1 MKNKAGFKVGDKVG
15 YLVPAA
21 GGLESLRG
29 LTGTIRYV
37 DDIGAEVVFKTTNGK
52 KVYTL
57 ANCDM
62 IKVNNT
68 PITTAPTTPREIAN
82 DKNNVWAIVIEPS
95 PYNREITW
103 ANLYING
110 RNAMKFSVSRWCNE
124 DKYDVG
130 IAAYEVVKKMFNIK
144 DKKTEKVADNETT
157 PKYFNGRVVCLKES
171 MLFTTG
177 KIYDVVNGTL
187 TNDFG
192 SKLYCFTDVDDIN
205 NKTNAQFIEV
215 VERMD
220 NTTTKEPEWFTG
232 KIVCTYSDSGEFTE
246 GKIYRVNHGVLFN
259 NDNFKYGNFK
269 SVENINKR
277 LYSQFIEVV
286 E

>member
-1 MKNKAGFKVGDKVG
+1 MKNKAGFKVGDKVR

-29 LTGTIRYV
+29 LTGTIKYV
-37 DDIGAEVVFKTTNGK
+37 NDMGAEVAFKTTNGVK
-52 KVYTL
+52 NYAL

-62 IKVNNT
+62 IKINNT
-68 PITTAPTTPREIAN
+68 PITTTPTTPREQAN
-82 DKNNVWAIVIEPS
+82 DKDNIWAIVIEPS
-95 PYNREITW
+95 PYDREITW

-110 RNAMKFSVSRWCNE
+110 RNAMKFSVSRWHNE

-130 IAAYEVVKKMFNIK
+130 TAAYEVVKKMFDIK
-144 DKKTEKVADNETT
+144 DK
-157 PKYFNGRVVCLKES
+157 
-171 MLFTTG
+171 
-177 KIYDVVNGTL
+177 
-187 TNDFG
+187 
-192 SKLYCFTDVDDIN
+192 
-205 NKTNAQFIEV
+205 V
-215 VERMD
+215 VEKID

-246 GKIYRVNHGVLFN
+246 GKIYQVNHGVLFN

-277 LYSQFIEVV
+277 LYSQFIEVI